1 MLRSF
6 FSFLLLFI
14 FANAATAQTREELEK
29 QRRELKK
36 DIEETQRL
44 LNSKNAEAKKNLSV
58 LSLINTNVNRQDRV
72 IENISKD
79 LHILDNNI
87 YTIQKDINKYDKL
100 LDTLKQEYAKSM
112 VYAYK
117 NRGNYEFLNFIFSA
131 DNFNDAI
138 KRVAY
143 LKSYRNYR
151 EMQGENILR
160 TQELRRKRLEDLGV
174 SKKTKSTTLDLQS
187 KEMTEL
193 EQQKAEQAQIVKAL
207 QKDAKT
213 LNNNLAA
220 KKKQAVKV
228 QGMIDAV
235 IREAIAEAKRE
246 SARLAAEEKRKR
258 DAAETARLK
267 ALKDKTNNPTAT
279 VTPPAKTTT
288 PVIAPKPIK
297 QPESELLN
305 SGNIALN
312 ADFKKNLGSLPWPV
326 DEGNVIMHYG
336 DNVLGGGTKIHVVS
350 TTIASK
356 IGSPIKVIFAG
367 TVKVVNDDIV
377 IVQHGRYFTTY
388 INVANVS
395 VKKGDELT
403 TGQTIGRVQANDD
416 GIGAMEIQ
424 ASDER
429 TNFDPERWLKRR
441 G

>member
-1 MLRSF
+1 MLRSL

-14 FANAATAQTREELEK
+14 FANSATAQTREELEK
-29 QRRELKK
+29 QRQQLKK

-87 YTIQKDINKYDKL
+87 YTIQKDINKYDRL

-187 KEMTEL
+187 QEMTEL
-193 EQQKAEQAQIVKAL
+193 EKQKAEQAQIVKAL

-288 PVIAPKPIK
+288 PVPAPKPVK

-350 TTIASK
+350 TTISSR
-356 IGSPIKVIFAG
+356 IGAPIKVIFAG

-395 VKKGDELT
+395 VRKGDELT

>member
-1 MLRSF
+1 MLRSL

-29 QRRELKK
+29 QRLQLKK
-36 DIEETQRL
+36 DIEETQKL
-44 LNSKNAEAKKNLSV
+44 LNSKNAEAKQNLSV
-58 LSLINTNVNRQDRV
+58 LSLINNNVNRQDRV

-79 LHILDNNI
+79 LSILDNNI
-87 YTIQKDINKYDKL
+87 YSIQKDINKYDRL

-160 TQELRRKRLEDLGV
+160 TQELRRQRLEDLGV

-193 EQQKAEQAQIVKAL
+193 EKQKAEQDKVVKAL

-213 LNNNLAA
+213 LNNSLAA

-228 QGMIDAV
+228 KLLIDAA
-235 IREAIAEAKRE
+235 IKEAIAEAKRE
-246 SARLAAEEKRKR
+246 SARLAEEKRKR
-258 DAAETARLK
+258 DAAAETARLK
-267 ALKDKTNNPTAT
+267 AIKDNKASNPTT
-279 VTPPAKTTT
+279 STT
-288 PVIAPKPIK
+288 PVKPLTPVTTTKPIK

-305 SGNIALN
+305 SENIALN

-326 DEGNVIMHYG
+326 DEGSVIMHYG
-336 DNVLGGGTKIHVVS
+336 MNTLPGGGKINVVS
-350 TTIASK
+350 TTISSR
-356 IGSPIKVIFAG
+356 IGTPVKVIFDG
-367 TVKVVNDDIV
+367 VVKVVNDDIV

-388 INVANVS
+388 INVGNVS
-395 VKKGDELT
+395 VRKGDELK

-416 GIGAMEIQ
+416 GIGAVEIQ

-429 TNFDPERWLKRR
+429 NNFDPERWLKRR

>member
-1 MLRSF
+1 MLRSL

-14 FANAATAQTREELEK
+14 FATAATAQTREELEK
-29 QRRELKK
+29 QRQQLKK

-87 YTIQKDINKYDKL
+87 YSIQKDINKYDRL

-131 DNFNDAI
+131 DNFNDAV

-246 SARLAAEEKRKR
+246 AARVAAEEKRKR

-267 ALKDKTNNPTAT
+267 ALKDKTNNPATT
-279 VTPPAKTTT
+279 VTPPSKTTT
-288 PVIAPKPIK
+288 PVPAPKPPK

-305 SGNIALN
+305 SGNLALN
-312 ADFKKNLGSLPWPV
+312 ADFKKNIGALPWPV

-336 DNVLGGGTKIHVVS
+336 KNTLPGGGTINVVS

-356 IGSPIKVIFAG
+356 IGSPVKVIFDG
-367 TVKVVNDDIV
+367 LVKVVNDDI
-377 IVQHGRYFTTY
+377 IIIQHGRYFTTY
-388 INVANVS
+388 INVSNVS
-395 VKKGDELT
+395 VRKGDEVK
-403 TGQTIGRVQANDD
+403 TGQVIGRVQANDD

>member
-1 MLRSF
+1 MLRSL

-14 FANAATAQTREELEK
+14 FANAVTAQTREELEK
-29 QRRELKK
+29 QRQQLKK

-87 YTIQKDINKYDKL
+87 YTIQKDINKYDRL

-187 KEMTEL
+187 QEMTEL
-193 EQQKAEQAQIVKAL
+193 EKQKAEQAQIVKAL

-267 ALKDKTNNPTAT
+267 ALKDKPNNPTAT
-279 VTPPAKTTT
+279 VTTPAKTAT
-288 PVIAPKPIK
+288 PVVAPKPPK

-305 SGNIALN
+305 SGNLALN
-312 ADFKKNLGSLPWPV
+312 ADFKKNIGFLPWPV

-336 DNVLGGGTKIHVVS
+336 KNTLPGGGIINVVS

-356 IGSPIKVIFAG
+356 IGSPVKVIFDG
-367 TVKVVNDDIV
+367 LVKVVNDDI
-377 IVQHGRYFTTY
+377 IIIQHGRYFTTY
-388 INVANVS
+388 INVSNVS
-395 VKKGDELT
+395 VKKGDEVK
-403 TGQTIGRVQANDD
+403 TGQVIGRVQANDD

-429 TNFDPERWLKRR
+429 TNFDPERWLKRK

>member
-29 QRRELKK
+29 QRQQLKK
-36 DIEETQRL
+36 DIEETQKL
-44 LNSKNAEAKKNLSV
+44 LNSKNAEAKQNLSV
-58 LSLINTNVNRQDRV
+58 LSLINNNVNRQDRV
-72 IENISKD
+72 LGTITKD
-79 LHILDNNI
+79 LTLLDNNI
-87 YTIQKDINKYDKL
+87 YSIQKDINKYDRL

-174 SKKTKSTTLDLQS
+174 SKKEKSTTLDLQS

-193 EQQKAEQAQIVKAL
+193 EKQKAEQAKVVQSL
-207 QKDAKT
+207 QKDAKA
-213 LNNNLAA
+213 LNNSLAA
-220 KKKQAVKV
+220 KKKQAAKVK
-228 QGMIDAV
+228 GLIDAA
-235 IREAIAEAKRE
+235 IKEAIAEAKRE
-246 SARLAAEEKRKR
+246 SARLAEKNRLAAA
-258 DAAETARLK
+258 AAEAARLK
-267 ALKDKTNNPTAT
+267 ALKDNKANNPT
-279 VTPPAKTTT
+279 VSTPVKPPVTTT
-288 PVIAPKPIK
+288 PKPIK

-305 SGNIALN
+305 SENIALN

-326 DEGNVIMHYG
+326 DEGGVIMHYG
-336 DNVLGGGTKIHVVS
+336 LNTLPGGGKINVVS
-350 TTIASK
+350 TTISSK
-356 IGSPIKVIFAG
+356 MGAPVKVIFDG
-367 TVKVVNDDIV
+367 VVKVVNDDII

-388 INVANVS
+388 INVGNIS
-395 VKKGDELT
+395 VKKGDELK

-416 GIGAMEIQ
+416 GIPAMEIQ

-429 TNFDPERWLKRR
+429 NNFDPERWLKRR

>member
-1 MLRSF
+1 MLRSL

-288 PVIAPKPIK
+288 LAPAPKPPK

-395 VKKGDELT
+395 VRKGDELT

>member
-29 QRRELKK
+29 QRQQLKK
-36 DIEETQRL
+36 DIEETQKL
-44 LNSKNAEAKKNLSV
+44 LNNKNAEAKQNLSV
-58 LSLINTNVNRQDRV
+58 LSLINNNVNRQDRI

-79 LHILDNNI
+79 LSILDNNI
-87 YTIQKDINKYDKL
+87 YSIQKDINKYDRL

-138 KRVAY
+138 KRVTY

-193 EQQKAEQAQIVKAL
+193 EKQKAEQDKVVKAI

-220 KKKQAVKV
+220 KKKQAAKVK
-228 QGMIDAV
+228 GLIDAA
-235 IREAIAEAKRE
+235 IKEAIAEAKRE
-246 SARLAAEEKRKR
+246 SARLAEEKRRR
-258 DAAETARLK
+258 DAAAETARLK
-267 ALKDKTNNPTAT
+267 ALKDNKASNPT
-279 VTPPAKTTT
+279 VSTT
-288 PVIAPKPIK
+288 PVKPLTPVTTTRPIK

-305 SGNIALN
+305 SENIALN

-326 DEGNVIMHYG
+326 DEGSVLMHYG
-336 DNVLGGGTKIHVVS
+336 RNTLPGGGIINVVS
-350 TTIASK
+350 TTVSSK
-356 IGSPIKVIFAG
+356 IGSPIKVIFDG
-367 TVKVVNDDIV
+367 VVKVVNDDIV

-388 INVANVS
+388 INVGNVS
-395 VKKGDELT
+395 VRRGDELK

-429 TNFDPERWLKRR
+429 NNFDPERWLKRR

>member
-1 MLRSF
+1 MLRSL

-29 QRRELKK
+29 QRQQLKK

-87 YTIQKDINKYDKL
+87 YTIQKDINKYDRL

-174 SKKTKSTTLDLQS
+174 SKKTKSSTLDLQS

-193 EQQKAEQAQIVKAL
+193 EKQKEEQAQIVKAL

-220 KKKQAVKV
+220 KKKQAAKV

-267 ALKDKTNNPTAT
+267 ALKDKTNNPTASA
-279 VTPPAKTTT
+279 TPPAKTTT
-288 PVIAPKPIK
+288 PAPAPKPPK

-395 VKKGDELT
+395 VRKGDELT

>member
-6 FSFLLLFI
+6 LSFLLLFI

-29 QRRELKK
+29 QRVQLKK
-36 DIEETQRL
+36 DIEETQKM
-44 LNSKNAEAKKNLSV
+44 LNSKNAEAKQNLSV
-58 LSLINTNVNRQDRV
+58 LSLINSNVNRQDRV

-79 LHILDNNI
+79 LNILDNNI
-87 YTIQKDINKYDKL
+87 YAIQKDINKYDRL

-160 TQELRRKRLEDLGV
+160 TQELRRQRLEDLGV

-187 KEMTEL
+187 KEMDEL
-193 EQQKAEQAQIVKAL
+193 EKQKAEQDKVVKAL

-213 LNNNLAA
+213 LNNSLAA
-220 KKKQAVKV
+220 KKKQAAKVKTL
-228 QGMIDAV
+228 IDAA
-235 IREAIAEAKRE
+235 IKEAIAEAKRE
-246 SARLAAEEKRKR
+246 SARLAEIKRAK
-258 DAAETARLK
+258 DAAAEAARLK
-267 ALKDKTNNPTAT
+267 AIKDNKASNPTVST
-279 VTPPAKTTT
+279 TPIKTPPTT
-288 PVIAPKPIK
+288 PSPKPIK

-305 SGNIALN
+305 SENIALN

-326 DEGNVIMHYG
+326 DAGSVIMHYG

-350 TTIASK
+350 TTISSK
-356 IGSPIKVIFAG
+356 IGSPIKVIFDG
-367 TVKVVNDDIV
+367 VVKVVNDDIV

-388 INVANVS
+388 INVGSVS
-395 VKKGDELT
+395 VRKGDELK

-429 TNFDPERWLKRR
+429 NNFDPERWLKRR